1 MGMPDTTG
9 HGTRDARHW
18 TRDAVLALPDDGQ
31 RYELVSGTLV
41 VTPAPRGLHQRAIAE
56 LFLRLQEWL
65 GRHPVAHVLFSPAD
79 ITLGEDEI
87 LQPDLF
93 VYRTA
98 SGAPLR
104 DWTDITELLLVIEV
118 TSPGSARYDRELKRR
133 RYQRAGIAE
142 YWVVDLEGRMVER
155 WRPGD
160 EAPETITDELLW
172 QPAPGGPG
180 MVLDLEA
187 LFGLA

>member
-41 VTPAPRGLHQRAIAE
+41 VTPAPRGLHQRAVAE
-56 LFLRLQEWL
+56 LYLRLQEWL

-187 LFGLA
+187 FFGLA

>member
-1 MGMPDTTG
+1 
-9 HGTRDARHW
+9 
-18 TRDAVLALPDDGQ
+18 VLALPDDGQ

-41 VTPAPRGLHQRAIAE
+41 VTPAPRGLHQRAVAE
-56 LFLRLQEWL
+56 LYLRLQEWL

-133 RYQRAGIAE
+133 RFQRAGIAE

>member
-41 VTPAPRGLHQRAIAE
+41 VTPAPRGLHQRAVAE

-133 RYQRAGIAE
+133 RFQRAGIAE

-187 LFGLA
+187 FFGLA

>member
-41 VTPAPRGLHQRAIAE
+41 VTPAPRGLHQRAVAE
-56 LFLRLQEWL
+56 LYLRLQEWL

-133 RYQRAGIAE
+133 RFQRAGIAE

-187 LFGLA
+187 FFGLA

>member
-41 VTPAPRGLHQRAIAE
+41 VTPAPRGLHQRAVAE
-56 LFLRLQEWL
+56 LYLRLQEWL

-133 RYQRAGIAE
+133 RFQRAGIAE

>member
-1 MGMPDTTG
+1 MGMPNPAE
-9 HGTRDARHW
+9 RW

-41 VTPAPRGLHQRAIAE
+41 VTPAPRGLHQRAVAE

-79 ITLGEDEI
+79 ITLGEDET

-98 SGAPLR
+98 SGEPLR

-118 TSPGSARYDRELKRR
+118 TSSSTARYDRELKRCR
-133 RYQRAGIAE
+133 HQRAGVAE
-142 YWVVDLEGRMVER
+142 YWVVDLDERMVER
-155 WRPGD
+155 WRPG
-160 EAPETITDELLW
+160 EEEPEVIADELRW
-172 QPAPGGPG
+172 QPALGGPV
-180 MVLDLEA
+180 MVVDAGKFFRDL
-187 LFGLA
+187 

>member
-79 ITLGEDEI
+79 ITLGEDET

-133 RYQRAGIAE
+133 RFQRAGIAE

>member
-41 VTPAPRGLHQRAIAE
+41 VTPAPRGLHQRAVAE
-56 LFLRLQEWL
+56 LYLRLQEWL

-104 DWTDITELLLVIEV
+104 DWTEITELLLVIEV

-133 RYQRAGIAE
+133 RFQRAGIAE

-187 LFGLA
+187 FFGLA

>member
-41 VTPAPRGLHQRAIAE
+41 VTPAPRGLHQRAVAE

-133 RYQRAGIAE
+133 RFQRAGIAE

>member
-41 VTPAPRGLHQRAIAE
+41 VTPAPRGLHQRAVAE
-56 LFLRLQEWL
+56 LYLRLQEWL

-133 RYQRAGIAE
+133 RFQRAGIAE

-180 MVLDLEA
+180 MVLDLET

>member
-41 VTPAPRGLHQRAIAE
+41 VTPAPRGLHQRAVAE
-56 LFLRLQEWL
+56 LYLRLQEWL

>member
-133 RYQRAGIAE
+133 RFQRAGIAE

>member
-41 VTPAPRGLHQRAIAE
+41 VTPAPRGLHQRAVAE

-133 RYQRAGIAE
+133 RFQRAGIAE

-180 MVLDLEA
+180 MVLDLET

>member
-133 RYQRAGIAE
+133 RFQRAGIAE

-180 MVLDLEA
+180 MVLDLET